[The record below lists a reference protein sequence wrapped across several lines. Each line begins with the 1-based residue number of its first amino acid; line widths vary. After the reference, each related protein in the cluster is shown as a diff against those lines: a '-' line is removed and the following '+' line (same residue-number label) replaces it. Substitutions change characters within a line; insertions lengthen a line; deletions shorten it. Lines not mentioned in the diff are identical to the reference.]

1 MEVDMSA
8 TKKRKSAKN
17 TVSSANA
24 VERKVARKVEE
35 MSEQMQMLL
44 IVFSVAMMAFAY
56 VLYKVYAQ

>member
-1 MEVDMSA
+1 MSA